1 MTRDEVVAFFGNAS
15 KVSRALGLTHA
26 AVLAWREV
34 PQQWQFQ
41 LEKMTRGQLKA
52 DCPLPS
58 YAMGLAARD
67 LPEGRWPR
75 TPIKKKRA
83 RKKRVEAVEP
93 TVEPVV
99 EFPVSVETEHEPD

>member
-83 RKKRVEAVEP
+83 RKKRVEV
-93 TVEPVV
+93 TEPVV
-99 EFPVSVETEHEPD
+99 EPFVELPVTVEIEHEPD